1 MPIVGFNYDDI
12 SASKGEKID
21 IANLKIDHALNIKNV
36 SIEQTTLA
44 DQKQDLMKFSFEFVI
59 DYQPSYGKIT
69 LQGHILYTDDNK
81 KLKEVEKQWKKDKKL
96 PEDVTQLILNTILIR
111 SNVKSL
117 MLAQE
122 IGLPPHIPLPI
133 VRPNQAMP
141 QAQGKEDKPVK
152 EDKKGKSKSKEEQEA
167 EDYIG

>member
-1 MPIVGFNYDDI
+1 MPIVGYNYDDI
-12 SASKGEKID
+12 SAARGEKID
-21 IANLKIDHALNIKNV
+21 VSKLKIDHALNIKEV

-44 DQKQDLMKFSFEFVI
+44 DQKQDLMKFSFEFII
-59 DYQPSYGKIT
+59 DYKPSYGKIT

-81 KLKEVEKQWKKDKKL
+81 RLKEVEKQWKKDKKL

-133 VRPNQAMP
+133 VKPNQ
-141 QAQGKEDKPVK
+141 GGLKPVGDVKPK
-152 EDKKGKSKSKEEQEA
+152 EPVKDSKVKSKSEQET